1 MFKSISQFAWMFD
14 ARIGFHPASSHPL
27 RRLTSWT
34 RLDTTHHHK
43 GCNEDG
49 SKRVELH
56 VCEVPEALHLPWF
69 ARFHTFTP
77 WRSWTWLLTSDKVT
91 SQQHDFQV
99 DLQQECPKKDGRLCR
114 LCTWS
119 FNFRA
124 SWIRHKLQP
133 LGRQT
138 EDGANRGWNSGV
150 ESKSSMTIRSG
161 SKNCLTYQT
170 SDVHGFMFNAVNVN
184 AYWFIFYIY
193 VWWIIDASF
202 HSLHKSKSAVTCH
215 NHFQRLYCNVKN
227 DAWW

>member
-1 MFKSISQFAWMFD
+1 MCVYVYIHNLRGMFD

-56 VCEVPEALHLPWF
+56 VCEVPKALHLPWF

-77 WRSWTWLLTSDKVT
+77 WRSWMWLTSDKVT
-91 SQQHDFQV
+91 SQQHDIQV
-99 DLQQECPKKDGRLCR
+99 DLQQERPKKDGRLCR

-138 EDGANRGWNSGV
+138 EDGVNRGWKSGV

-161 SKNCLTYQT
+161 SKILNISNKWC
-170 SDVHGFMFNAVNVN
+170 S
-184 AYWFIFYIY
+184 WIY
-193 VWWIIDASF
+193 VQRSQSQCILI
-202 HSLHKSKSAVTCH
+202 
-215 NHFQRLYCNVKN
+215 HF
-227 DAWW
+227 